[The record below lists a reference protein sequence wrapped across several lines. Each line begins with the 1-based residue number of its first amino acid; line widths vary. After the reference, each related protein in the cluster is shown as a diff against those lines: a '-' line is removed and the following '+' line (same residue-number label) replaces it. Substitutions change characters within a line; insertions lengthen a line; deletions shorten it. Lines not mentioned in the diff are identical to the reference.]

1 MSMRPKCEDRL
12 REANTHASMHCCMQ
26 YTIRRIPKQI
36 DAALRR
42 RAKRQRKTLN
52 QVALEALAEGL
63 GVSEETTKRR
73 SVQDLVGV
81 RRKDPELEAALE
93 DQRRIDPELW
103 R

>member
-1 MSMRPKCEDRL
+1 MQY
-12 REANTHASMHCCMQ
+12 CMQ
-26 YTIRRIPKQI
+26 YTLRRIPKQL

-42 RAKRQRKTLN
+42 RARREGKTLN
-52 QVALEALAEGL
+52 QVTIEVLAEGL
-63 GVSEETTKRR
+63 GLLEQPTKRR
-73 SVQDLVGV
+73 SVQDLVGA

>member
-1 MSMRPKCEDRL
+1 
-12 REANTHASMHCCMQ
+12 MHDCMQ
-26 YTIRRIPKQI
+26 YTLRRIPKQV

-42 RAKRQRKTLN
+42 RAKRERKTLN

-63 GVSEETTKRR
+63 GVLEETKKRR
-73 SVQDLVGV
+73 SVADLVGA

>member
-1 MSMRPKCEDRL
+1 M
-12 REANTHASMHCCMQ
+12 HASIHTCMQ
-26 YTIRRIPKQI
+26 YTLRRIPKQV

-42 RAKRQRKTLN
+42 RARRQRKTLN

-63 GVSEETTKRR
+63 GVLEENKKRR
-73 SVQDLVGV
+73 SVQDLVGA

-93 DQRRIDPELW
+93 DQRHIDPELW